1 MKISTG
7 SRFDMTRT
15 VFSVSVVDGSGNE
28 VYGEPV
34 TARFELADGGRRDV
48 TRTTGQHGH
57 AHFAEELAGELLGV
71 TLLAARERIG
81 PFSPA
86 DGTGV
91 VIEA

>member
-1 MKISTG
+1 
-7 SRFDMTRT
+7 MTRT

-48 TRTTGQHGH
+48 TRTIGHDGH

-71 TLLAARERIG
+71 TLLAARERVG
-81 PFSPA
+81 PFRPA